1 MVPGGSTRTW
11 LRSTVVGMA
20 TLLVASIVVVSLHPR
35 VEWQYPFLHAV
46 LESFGSFLAG
56 IIAWHLFTLY
66 EINRQE
72 VFRVWMALAFLNMGV
87 LDGFHALVGPGHIF
101 VWFHSCAAFVGGVVS
116 LLIWMPASWTPRVN
130 IRKSLLAC
138 IVAYPFFGLF
148 SVWYP
153 HLVPHMMEQDEF
165 SLIARG
171 LNIGGGLAFVGT
183 SCWFVRNYMQRRRA
197 EDVLYASCY
206 GTIGTSALLFEAST
220 LWDPIWWW
228 WHGLRFVSYG
238 FIAYNAKTEFEGG
251 LIRHVKATAQEAE
264 NQRFR
269 LVVESAPCGMLMV
282 NAAGIITLVNK
293 HVETL
298 FGYAREE
305 LIARPVEQLI
315 PERFRGEHPG
325 QRDRYFQSP
334 IMRAMG
340 AGRELFGVRKD
351 GREVPI
357 EIGLNPIETDDG
369 HMVMASIIDITER
382 KRAEEQ
388 FRLVVESA
396 PCGLVM
402 VDEAGT
408 VLLVN
413 PQLVQ
418 QFGYSQQELLGQP
431 IENLVPERFRS
442 RHPDHRMAFQDSPSA
457 RPMGGGRDLF
467 GRRKDGSEFPVEIG
481 LNPIQTSS
489 GLRILATV
497 ADIGER
503 KQAERQIRLSEFA
516 LTHVSVPTFWIDPD
530 ARVLRVNQA
539 TCNMLGYTEDELLR
553 MRVSDVNP
561 SFPADIWPA
570 HWEELREN
578 RHMRFES
585 SVRHKDGHL
594 LPVEITINFLQFEG
608 REYNVAFVTDITE
621 RRRAE
626 EHLAQQTAELSR
638 SNSELEQFAYVASHD
653 LQEPLR
659 MVSSYCGLLS
669 RRYQGKLD
677 KDADDFIHF
686 AVDGATRMKDL
697 IDSLLLYSRV
707 GRRGKPFV
715 PINSTD
721 NVQAALANLAMAVEE
736 AGAEVTFGRLPV
748 VYADSV
754 QLTQV
759 FQNLIGNALKFRGAD
774 RPRVHVSAQCESVG
788 HDPSQWVF
796 SVQDNGLGFEQEFS
810 ERVFVIFQRLHTRE
824 QYPGNGMGLA
834 ITKKIVERHGGRIWV
849 KSAPGAGTTF
859 YFTLRGQPSD
869 STCVA
874 SPEAVERP
882 SSDGAETG
890 RVTAP

>member
-1 MVPGGSTRTW
+1 MVSGGSTGAW
-11 LRSTVVGMA
+11 LRSTVAGMA
-20 TLLVASIVVVSLHPR
+20 TLLAVSIVVVSFLPQM
-35 VEWQYPFLHAV
+35 EWQYPFLHAV

-87 LDGFHALVGPGHIF
+87 FDGFHALVAPGPIF
-101 VWFHSCAAFVGGVVS
+101 VWFHSCAVFAGGLVS
-116 LLIWMPASWTPRVN
+116 LLIWLPARLAPRVN

-138 IVAYPFFGLF
+138 MIVYPLFGVL

-153 HLVPHMMEQDEF
+153 HLVPRMMDQDEF
-165 SLIARG
+165 SLIAKG
-171 LNIGGGLAFVGT
+171 LNVTGGLAFLGT
-183 SCWFVRNYMQRRRA
+183 SCWFVRHHSRRGRA
-197 EDVLYASCY
+197 EDILYASCY
-206 GTIGTSALLFEAST
+206 VTIGASALLFEASV
-220 LWDPIWWW
+220 LWDPTWWW
-228 WHGLRFVSYG
+228 WHGLRFLSYG
-238 FIAYNAKTEFEGG
+238 FIAYNAKTEFESG
-251 LIRHVKATAQEAE
+251 LIRHVKAAAQETE
-264 NQRFR
+264 NLRFR

-282 NAAGIITLVNK
+282 NTNGIITLVNQ
-293 HVETL
+293 HVETV
-298 FGYAREE
+298 FGYDRQE
-305 LIARPVEQLI
+305 LIGRPVEQLI
-315 PERFRGEHPG
+315 PERFLGEYSE
-325 QRDRYFQSP
+325 QRERYFQSP
-334 IMRAMG
+334 VVEAMG

-351 GREVPI
+351 GREVPV

-369 HMVMASIIDITER
+369 LMIMASIINITER

-402 VDEAGT
+402 VDEAGR

-413 PQLVQ
+413 PELVR

-431 IENLVPERFRS
+431 IEKLVPERFRS
-442 RHPDHRMAFQDSPSA
+442 RHPDHRLAYQASPSV
-457 RPMGGGRDLF
+457 RPMGGGRDLY
-467 GRRKDGSEFPVEIG
+467 GLRKDGSEFPVEIG
-481 LNPIQTSS
+481 LNPIETSS

-497 ADIGER
+497 ADISER
-503 KQAERQIRLSEFA
+503 KQAERKIRLSEFA
-516 LTHVSVPTFWIDPD
+516 LTHVSVPTFWIDPE

-539 TCNMLGYTEDELLR
+539 TCVMLGYTEEELLR
-553 MRVSDVNP
+553 MRVSDINP

-578 RHMRFES
+578 RHMHFES

-594 LPVEITINFLQFEG
+594 LPVEIILNFLQFEG

-638 SNSELEQFAYVASHD
+638 SNNELEQFAYVASHD

-659 MVSSYCGLLS
+659 MVSSYCGLLA

-686 AVDGATRMKDL
+686 AVDGATRMKNL

-721 NVQAALANLAMAVEE
+721 NAQAALANLAMAVEE
-736 AGAEVTFGRLPV
+736 AGATVTFGRLPV
-748 VYADSV
+748 VYADAV

-759 FQNLIGNALKFRGAD
+759 FQNLIGNALKFRGAEL
-774 RPRVHVSAQCESVG
+774 PRVHISACCESAG

-796 SVQDNGLGFEQEFS
+796 SVQDNGIGFEQEFS

-869 STCVA
+869 RSAAST
-874 SPEAVERP
+874 EAVEQP
-882 SSDGAETG
+882 SPDGAAAD
-890 RVTAP
+890 RVSAP

>member
-1 MVPGGSTRTW
+1 MIPGGSTRTW
-11 LRSTVVGMA
+11 LRSSVAGMA
-20 TLLVASIVVVSLHPR
+20 TLLAVSVVVVSLHSR

-56 IIAWHLFTLY
+56 IIAWHLFTHY
-66 EINRQE
+66 DINRQE
-72 VFRVWMALAFLNMGV
+72 ASRVWMALAFLNMGV
-87 LDGFHALVGPGHIF
+87 LDGFHALVGPSHTF
-101 VWFHSCAAFVGGVVS
+101 VWFHSCAVFAGGLVS
-116 LLIWMPASWTPRVN
+116 LLIWLPARLAPRVN
-130 IRKSLLAC
+130 IRKSLLVC
-138 IVAYPFFGLF
+138 LVAYPLFGVL

-153 HLVPHMMEQDEF
+153 HLVPPMMDQDGF
-165 SLIARG
+165 SPVARV
-171 LNIGGGLAFVGT
+171 LNIAGGLAFLGT
-183 SCWFVRNYMQRRRA
+183 SWWFVRHHSQRGRA

-206 GTIGTSALLFEAST
+206 VTIGASALLFEAST
-220 LWDPIWWW
+220 LWDPTWWW
-228 WHGLRFVSYG
+228 WHGLRFLSYG
-238 FIAYNAKTEFEGG
+238 FIAYNAKTEFESG
-251 LIRHVKATAQEAE
+251 LVRHVKASAQEAE
-264 NQRFR
+264 NLRFR

-282 NAAGIITLVNK
+282 TTGGIITLVNQ
-293 HVETL
+293 HVETV

-305 LIARPVEQLI
+305 LIGRPVEQLI
-315 PERFRGEHPG
+315 PERFRGEYSE
-325 QRDRYFQSP
+325 QRERYFQSP
-334 IMRAMG
+334 VVQAMG
-340 AGRELFGVRKD
+340 TGRELFGVHKD
-351 GREVPI
+351 GREVPV

-369 HMVMASIIDITER
+369 LMIMASIIDITER

-413 PQLVQ
+413 PQLLD
-418 QFGYSQQELLGQP
+418 QFGYGQHELLGQP
-431 IENLVPERFRS
+431 IEILVPERFRI
-442 RHPDHRMAFQDSPSA
+442 RHPDHRMAYQDSPSA
-457 RPMGGGRDLF
+457 RPMGGGRDLY

-497 ADIGER
+497 ADIGDR
-503 KQAERQIRLSEFA
+503 KRAERQIRLSEFA

-539 TCNMLGYTEDELLR
+539 TCAMLGYAEEELLR
-553 MRVSDVNP
+553 MRVSDINP
-561 SFPADIWPA
+561 SFPAELWPA

-578 RHMRFES
+578 GHMHFES

-594 LPVEITINFLQFEG
+594 FPVEIILNFLQFEG

-621 RRRAE
+621 RRRVE
-626 EHLAQQTAELSR
+626 EHLAQQAAELSR
-638 SNSELEQFAYVASHD
+638 SNGELEQFAYVASHD

-659 MVSSYCGLLS
+659 MVSSYCGLLA

-697 IDSLLLYSRV
+697 IDALLLYSRV

-736 AGAEVTFGRLPV
+736 VGATVTFGRLPV

-774 RPRVHVSAQCESVG
+774 LPRVHISARCESAG
-788 HDPSQWVF
+788 RDPSQWVF
-796 SVQDNGLGFEQEFS
+796 SVQDNGIGFEQEFG

-849 KSAPGAGTTF
+849 TSAPGAGTTF
-859 YFTLRGQPSD
+859 FFTLRGQPSD
-869 STCVA
+869 SLCVA

-882 SSDGAETG
+882 FPDGAVTG
-890 RVTAP
+890 RVAAP